1 MGGRWRGNIISKSYT
16 GLSINFY
23 SVMVEG
29 SPFITLQG
37 LNLEPE
43 LKPCWC
49 LMPLGHRR
57 ESLLVSRVSERK
69 VSLLGGKKRK
79 IGEKKKRFCLSDRA
93 VQLSANAKEGKTLR
107 RHVKPLIQLSVV
119 LVGSKWRL
127 ACERDPHSACVV
139 QPFPPSTQPPQP
151 EPRAQGMCYAD
162 FPISMIDLILDDS
175 VPKCLC
181 EIISLATEQ
190 LLNTRN
196 C

>member
-1 MGGRWRGNIISKSYT
+1 MGGRWRGNIISRSYT

-79 IGEKKKRFCLSDRA
+79 IGEKKKKKVLFVRQSCTIVCKCQGGKNSPKTCQAPDPAVSCSGRQQMKAGMWEGSARCLRGA
-93 VQLSANAKEGKTLR
+93 ALPTL
-107 RHVKPLIQLSVV
+107 HPASP
-119 LVGSKWRL
+119 
-127 ACERDPHSACVV
+127 A
-139 QPFPPSTQPPQP
+139 
-151 EPRAQGMCYAD
+151 RAQSTGNVLCR
-162 FPISMIDLILDDS
+162 FPY
-175 VPKCLC
+175 
-181 EIISLATEQ
+181 
-190 LLNTRN
+190 
-196 C
+196 